1 MQMTETDRS
10 AVGYTVKT
18 CGNEQMVRGVSLRRK
33 KKEEESSQKAEN
45 AEVKV
50 QKKDSYFISS
60 CCCGVPDW

>member
-1 MQMTETDRS
+1 MTETDRS

-18 CGNEQMVRGVSLRRK
+18 CGNEQMELNGFST
-33 KKEEESSQKAEN
+33 KEEESSQKAEN

-50 QKKDSYFISS
+50 KKKDSYFISS

>member
-1 MQMTETDRS
+1 MTETDRS

-18 CGNEQMVRGVSLRRK
+18 CGNEQMELNGFST
-33 KKEEESSQKAEN
+33 KEEEN

-50 QKKDSYFISS
+50 KKKDSYFISS

>member
-18 CGNEQMVRGVSLRRK
+18 CGNEQMELNGFST
-33 KKEEESSQKAEN
+33 KEEEN

-50 QKKDSYFISS
+50 KKKDSYFISS